1 MANEIK
7 PYLTDDGRWVQ
18 EVPVDGYRVE
28 SEEEIARKR
37 EYAQRADA
45 ASRNTKHYV
54 TSYHGGVRNLTSMLS
69 LNELGAVMKLLPY
82 MRLDKGGDLY
92 YEGKRM
98 GSAEIAKAIGKVTR
112 WTVALIGTLTKC
124 GVLTEAKE
132 GRRKVYAVDSEYHSI
147 GRALKQGESF
157 TKVYQT
163 KTRSDVKNL
172 TVQAAG
178 LLYCMIPYVHY
189 EMLYLCTNPDERDV
203 STLDHITQ
211 ASLARIIGVDDQT
224 ARRGLRDL
232 SKNGFVMRS
241 EAFGAVV
248 IRMNPDVMYRKKF
261 DNDEYTQGVRFE
273 FAQNKRAAEAAFDGD
288 DEDLPF

>member
-1 MANEIK
+1 M
-7 PYLTDDGRWVQ
+7 
-18 EVPVDGYRVE
+18 
-28 SEEEIARKR
+28 
-37 EYAQRADA
+37 
-45 ASRNTKHYV
+45 
-54 TSYHGGVRNLTSMLS
+54 
-69 LNELGAVMKLLPY
+69 
-82 MRLDKGGDLY
+82 
-92 YEGKRM
+92 
-98 GSAEIAKAIGKVTR
+98 
-112 WTVALIGTLTKC
+112 
-124 GVLTEAKE
+124 
-132 GRRKVYAVDSEYHSI
+132 
-147 GRALKQGESF
+147 
-157 TKVYQT
+157 
-163 KTRSDVKNL
+163 
-172 TVQAAG
+172 
-178 LLYCMIPYVHY
+178 
-189 EMLYLCTNPDERDV
+189 